1 MTAYAGLP
9 SVMIYLTLTIA
20 IGQNAYGPIQNDV
33 YFFSSKNPMA
43 MAVMTTKIGI
53 GQRVQVRLEMF
64 WHIGSRA
71 L

>member
-9 SVMIYLTLTIA
+9 SVMNYLILTIA
-20 IGQNAYGPIQNDV
+20 IGLNAYGPIQNGV
-33 YFFSSKNPMA
+33 YFFSSKSPMA

-53 GQRVQVRLEMF
+53 GQRVQGHLEMF
-64 WHIGSRA
+64 WHIGLKA